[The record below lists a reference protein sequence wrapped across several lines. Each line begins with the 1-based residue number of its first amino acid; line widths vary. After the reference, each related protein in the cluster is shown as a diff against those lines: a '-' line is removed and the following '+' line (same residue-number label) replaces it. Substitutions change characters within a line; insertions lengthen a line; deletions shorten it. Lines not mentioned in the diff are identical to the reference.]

1 LSQDIQS
8 VYLVIVRNLI
18 FPKLKNIVVSFLFTL
33 VLLSCEKPQN
43 KNRIYFGG
51 EILNPKSEYVVLMQ
65 NETVMDSIKLNANNT
80 FEKYY
85 DSLQP
90 GLYFFKHGNEF
101 QYVFF
106 EPKDSIRIRLN
117 TWDFDESLVFD
128 GIGSEKNDFLLSVF
142 LMNEKEMD
150 NFYSYFPL
158 SEAEFNAKY
167 EEAYSRNFNTLTQFL
182 QISPNISSGFK
193 KLAEGAVTYPL
204 YRFKELY
211 PYYHQ
216 KLTKNDSII
225 SVSPEFYNFR
235 KNVNLNDPDLNA
247 YYAYQNYISSYL
259 YNDANTQNEFKGIDD
274 NFKKILLNSIV
285 EKIENQDL
293 KNRLLYQEMFNCMF
307 KSKGNFSA
315 ENLDLFYKHC
325 TDEKLVQKIKEIV
338 ALKEQLP
345 IDSKFKD
352 FQIIGTNQNTQLLS
366 QLINGK
372 AAVVY
377 FWSGDKSDT
386 EYIEKRVQYLSKNYP
401 NIEFIGIYA
410 DKKILKDSH
419 SSIPNQ
425 YYLSEESEGHL
436 FLSKDFL
443 RTIIIDRK
451 GKIVHNYTLL
461 TDMHIEK
468 QLEQIGSKKM

>member
-1 LSQDIQS
+1 
-8 VYLVIVRNLI
+8 
-18 FPKLKNIVVSFLFTL
+18 LKNIGFSFLFTL
-33 VLLSCEKPQN
+33 VLISCEKPQN
-43 KNRIYFGG
+43 KNRVYFGG
-51 EILNPKSEYVVLMQ
+51 EILNPNSEYVILMQ
-65 NETVMDSIKLNANNT
+65 NENVMDSIKLNANNT

-158 SEAEFNAKY
+158 SEVEFNAKY

-182 QISPNISSGFK
+182 QMSPNISSGFK

-216 KLTKNDSII
+216 KLTQNDSILT
-225 SVSPEFYNFR
+225 VSPEFYNFR
-235 KNVNLNDPDLNA
+235 KDVNLNDTDLLA

-285 EKIENQDL
+285 EKIDNQEM
-293 KNRLLYQEMFNCMF
+293 KNRLLYQEIFNSLF
-307 KSKGNFSA
+307 KSKGDFSA
-315 ENLDLFYKHC
+315 ENLDLFYKYC
-325 TDEKLVQKIKEIV
+325 TDEKLVNSIKDIV
-338 ALKEQLP
+338 ILKENLP

-352 FQIIGTNQNTQLLS
+352 FQIVGPNQNTQLLS
-366 QLINGK
+366 QLIKGK
-372 AAVVY
+372 PSVVY
-377 FWSGDKSDT
+377 FWSSDLSDT
-386 EYIEKRVQYLSKNYP
+386 DFIVKRVKYLSGNYP
-401 NIEFIGIYA
+401 NIEFIGIYP
-410 DKKILKDSH
+410 DKNHLKASH
-419 SSIPNQ
+419 PNLPNQ
-425 YYLSEESEGHL
+425 FYLSNVSEGHN
-436 FLSKDFL
+436 FISKDFL
-443 RTIIIDRK
+443 RTIIIDK
-451 GKIVHNYTLL
+451 NGKIVHNYTLL

-468 QLEQIGSKKM
+468 QLEQISAKKK